1 MGENNRHGYLNWT
14 HLRQSFRKI
23 YRTPIFQS
31 IHRLQTWTL
40 RSLHKPLYWRHLLY
54 QRWADPINNSFRPAL
69 KYTWEISDTSLAFL
83 AIKLSIEG
91 NGLSSRVYF
100 KATDSHSCLLYLSS
114 RPLHVKNSIPFSQFL
129 RLRRLS
135 SDDCDFP
142 TYQRQCASF
151 SLNVASK
158 QKDWDEGMRYLKNHS
173 RRYTDLLSFLKGVI
187 I

>member
-1 MGENNRHGYLNWT
+1 MDTQIGPTYASRFVRFIEHQFFSQYIG
-14 HLRQSFRKI
+14 
-23 YRTPIFQS
+23 P
-31 IHRLQTWTL
+31 
-40 RSLHKPLYWRHLLY
+40 KPELYGRY
-54 QRWADPINNSFRPAL
+54 INHCIGATSSTRNELTQLINAINSFRQAL
-69 KYTWEISDTSLAFL
+69 KYTWEISDSSLAFL

-114 RPLHVKNSIPFSQFL
+114 RPLHVKNSIPFLQFL

-158 QKDWDEGMRYLKNHS
+158 QRKTGTR
-173 RRYTDLLSFLKGVI
+173 V
-187 I
+187 